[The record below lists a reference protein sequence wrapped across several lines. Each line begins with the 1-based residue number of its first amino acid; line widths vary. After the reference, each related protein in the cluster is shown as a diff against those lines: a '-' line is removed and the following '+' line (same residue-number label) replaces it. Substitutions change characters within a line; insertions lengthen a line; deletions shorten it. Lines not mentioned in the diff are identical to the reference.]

1 MLSANSFIHKG
12 LGDFWASNGTD
23 KSGIQPHFAKILKL
37 ELAHLS
43 SARSLSDI
51 QGGLGVLKKAKL
63 LSGFTDR
70 YSMEVNGP
78 WRLTFTCSDAST
90 GVVTMI
96 DLENYHVPGGAKR
109 H

>member
-1 MLSANSFIHKG
+1 M
-12 LGDFWASNGTD
+12 
-23 KSGIQPHFAKILKL
+23 
-37 ELAHLS
+37 
-43 SARSLSDI
+43 
-51 QGGLGVLKKAKL
+51 LKKAKL

-96 DLENYHVPGGAKR
+96 DLENYHVPGEPSATRCNGSHFKPAVLAFDAGFGSQ
-109 H
+109 